1 MISTLN
7 NNDNKILLNSLES
20 FKCLRM
26 SGFYSFPYYLVISL
40 NWQDNKNNMIKLRRQ
55 RSAILKENY
64 LGQEIKTIN
73 YEK

>member
-1 MISTLN
+1 M
-7 NNDNKILLNSLES
+7 
-20 FKCLRM
+20 C
-26 SGFYSFPYYLVISL
+26 GFYSFPYYLVISL